1 MAEFSLHFI
10 VRYIQRLARERWALT
25 PLLMML
31 SRKVSALSLFFLAFL
46 AFSVLAE
53 VEPKVSHRGI
63 GSLSTSEI
71 EEQLQVCC
79 VVFQS

>member
-1 MAEFSLHFI
+1 
-10 VRYIQRLARERWALT
+10 
-25 PLLMML
+25 MML
-31 SRKVSALSLFFLAFL
+31 SRKVSALSLFFVAFL

-53 VEPKVSHRGI
+53 VEPKVSQRGI